1 MVDDVVVVAVVVAIV
16 AGGRCCRCCCCRE
29 VIVVIGRGHG
39 LWSWCGGRGV
49 LVVTV
54 VVVEEFEVHS
64 AKIEQVEPS
73 CDSFP

>member
-1 MVDDVVVVAVVVAIV
+1 
-16 AGGRCCRCCCCRE
+16 
-29 VIVVIGRGHG
+29 
-39 LWSWCGGRGV
+39 
-49 LVVTV
+49 V